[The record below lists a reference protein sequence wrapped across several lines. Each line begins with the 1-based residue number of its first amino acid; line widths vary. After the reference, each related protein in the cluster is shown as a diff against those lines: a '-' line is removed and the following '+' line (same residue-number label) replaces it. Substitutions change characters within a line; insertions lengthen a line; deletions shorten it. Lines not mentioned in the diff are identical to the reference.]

1 MNLYLVKLYLMLSF
15 PRKSAQNYE
24 KFCNFARR
32 FLIRHADWRKN
43 AHIINN
49 LIMRKFLFAALSA
62 AFCLVS
68 AVTASAQASRNNSAD
83 GIIGHYFI
91 DHNGEQSKVKAYKEA
106 DGTYTFQ
113 NYWSRNMYDKDGNIY
128 KDTKN
133 PDKSL
138 RDTPC
143 NEMKIMW
150 NLVYNAEK
158 KVWKGKIYDPTR
170 GLRADATVK
179 FTDDGRL
186 SVKGSVLGI
195 GMTVYWKPI
204 PAED

>member
-1 MNLYLVKLYLMLSF
+1 
-15 PRKSAQNYE
+15 
-24 KFCNFARR
+24 
-32 FLIRHADWRKN
+32 
-43 AHIINN
+43 
-49 LIMRKFLFAALSA
+49 MRKFVIAALSA
-62 AFCLVS
+62 AFCMFSAAGVS
-68 AVTASAQASRNNSAD
+68 AQESRNNSAD

-91 DHNGEQSKVKAYKEA
+91 DHKGEQSKVKAFKAA

-113 NYWSRNMYDKDGNIY
+113 NYWAKNMYDKDGNIF

-138 RDTPC
+138 RNVPC
-143 NEMKIMW
+143 NEMIIMW
-150 NLVYNAEK
+150 NLVYDAGK
-158 KVWKGKIYDPTR
+158 KQWKGKIYDPTR

-179 FTDDGRL
+179 FTADGRL

-204 PAED
+204 PAEE